1 MYDLI
6 IVQFFFLQLI
16 EKEHLFNK
24 TDNEEHQQ
32 RRESLAQALLR
43 SITKPNKDALTP
55 VTVVTVAREAMLNF
69 ADYGVWQF
77 FSARGMSGSKKMCMK
92 ISMPATYAM
101 IRGTVVKTID
111 CSQKTADKA
120 ISNVLKNCGSRKGA
134 KVYLERL
141 KENNEPI
148 DENSESMSPQTFCF
162 PETYSKHVSRRP
174 KSPPGNNHPDLE
186 VSRRPESYD
195 MERVSKRRTT
205 TSPKPYQ
212 SPITL
217 CPPEIYSKHVS
228 RRPKSPP
235 GNNHPDLEV
244 SRRPESYDMERV
256 SKRRTT
262 TSPKPYQSPITLC
275 PPEIYYKH
283 VSRRAKSPPGDNHPD
298 NVSRRP
304 ETYDTER
311 VSRRTTTSP
320 KPHQPEHIFEITTIP
335 PKPYQSEYK
344 SSDSSSGNI
353 TRKHISDPLSPDDCP
368 DELTEQ
374 ENMSWLDD

>member
-217 CPPEIYSKHVS
+217 CPPEIY
-228 RRPKSPP
+228 
-235 GNNHPDLEV
+235 
-244 SRRPESYDMERV
+244 
-256 SKRRTT
+256 
-262 TSPKPYQSPITLC
+262 
-275 PPEIYYKH
+275 YKH